1 MKRFLPALVSV
12 VAVSLAGCA
21 PTVTPY
27 RGELVPPYVPRP
39 MPSMRMAMMQCAI
52 YDPFRADYIDRIGT
66 MTEPELSKHARATSA
81 DYAACM
87 HELGWNLRMGAF

>member
-1 MKRFLPALVSV
+1 MRHLLAFALPAL
-12 VAVSLAGCA
+12 LIGCA
-21 PTVTPY
+21 QPVPSS
-27 RGELVPPYVPRP
+27 GLLVPPDVPRP
-39 MPSMRMAMMQCAI
+39 LASMRMAMMQCAI